1 MLILSREIDEDI
13 LIGDDIVV
21 RVVDVRG
28 GTVRLGIDAPSHVSI
43 DRREIRE
50 RKLRDGVHA
59 HGRIDN
65 D

>member
-28 GTVRLGIDAPSHVSI
+28 GTVRIGIDAPSHVSI

-50 RKLRDGVHA
+50 QKLRDGVH
-59 HGRIDN
+59 GR
-65 D
+65 